1 MNEENIRMNEHKVQV
16 FSPLDYKG
24 ISVRGLAVL
33 IDQVLIALVTLP
45 LALVFR
51 DLSEDTLLAFAAVI
65 YLFYHILFEY
75 KGGQTLGKKLF
86 KIKVAMEDGKK
97 CTLKGAVVR
106 NLGRIIDV
114 ALGGYILG
122 IISIALSSK
131 RQRIGDHMA
140 STVVVGK

>member
-1 MNEENIRMNEHKVQV
+1 MNDTKNQNI
-16 FSPLDYKG
+16 SPLDYKG
-24 ISVRGLAVL
+24 IIVRGLAVL
-33 IDQVLIALVTLP
+33 IDQVFVALVIFP
-45 LALVFR
+45 PALLFKG
-51 DLSEDTLLAFAAVI
+51 LSEDMMLIIVVFM
-65 YLFYHILFEY
+65 YLFYHIFFEY

-86 KIKVAMEDGKK
+86 KIKVAMEDGRK

-106 NLGRIIDV
+106 NFGRFIDV

-140 STVVVGK
+140 GTVVVGK